1 MMVKNE
7 EANLERCLSSL
18 RSLMQAV
25 PSELIVVDTGST
37 DRTVAIAKEYTDK
50 VYSHPWENDYSKMRN
65 LTVNYANGDWFFF
78 IDADEE
84 LVEYA
89 AIVDFLLG
97 KNSKH
102 YNAATVQIRSFYQTG
117 NDGENGGGFSIMSAM
132 RLFRKTKTF
141 RFEGAIHEQPQFE
154 LPFCMLD
161 VMLNHY
167 GYIGDDPVLKE
178 RKLQQYE
185 SILLQALEENP
196 LDIHYWHQLSRTY
209 ASYKDRESAL
219 PPAVKAYEIMKEQKR
234 NPEDYLYVYSN
245 LSYLYLMSGKLE
257 QSVEIAKA
265 GLEMKDWLV
274 DLWFYMAK
282 AQMTMKQ
289 TEAAIESYQKYL
301 SHLDRH
307 DQNSKQDIRIFSYT
321 LNGREEAYFD
331 LFVLYTGSGRTVK
344 ALEALQEIKSADLL
358 QKAVIYCVALALD
371 LQNYEL
377 LGEFYEKIKALDDPR
392 LRTHFYRTQEEVL
405 LRHAAERES
414 VARIFRKEDSDYG
427 LLNRVRLLSGSEIIN
442 AGILEAVG
450 TLSLDELDSYYG
462 DIFYFIL
469 KGKRP
474 LDLIDLHI
482 YEENLELFFQYLDV
496 KYSDLSAVYCEYLQT
511 YSGEY
516 SQEELRVIKIMER
529 NLLLADSLEGRQ
541 YEWVLNRYLED
552 GTAYVRQIYHGSI
565 LTEKAHLLKS
575 REDAFLMYMGL
586 ARELEN
592 SDPAGYVRT
601 LKLALQAYPE
611 MKKGVELLSERIAAQ
626 MAGEEPEVR
635 QEAISELESY
645 AQIVRKNLRQLID
658 QKMFREAREII
669 LSFDEILPNDPD
681 IGRMKSEL
689 ESNGVK
695 V

>member
-1 MMVKNE
+1 MKLSIGMMVKNE

-18 RSLMQAV
+18 RPLMEAV

-37 DRTVAIAKEYTDK
+37 DRTVAIAKGYTDK
-50 VYSHPWENDYSKMRN
+50 VYSHPWENDYAKIRN
-65 LTVNYANGDWFFF
+65 FTVNYANGDWFFF

-89 AIVDFLLG
+89 AIVDFLMG
-97 KNSKH
+97 KASKRYH
-102 YNAATVQIRSFYQTG
+102 AATVQIKSFYETR
-117 NDGENGGGFSIMSAM
+117 NDERFSIMSAM

-154 LPFCMLD
+154 LPFCMLEA
-161 VMLNHY
+161 MLNHY
-167 GYIGDDPVLKE
+167 GYIGDDPALKE

-209 ASYKDRESAL
+209 ASYKDTKSAL
-219 PPAVKAYEIMKEQKR
+219 QPAVKAYEIMKEQKR

-245 LSYLYLMSGKLE
+245 LSHLYLMNGKPE

-265 GLEMKDWLV
+265 GIEMKDWLV

-289 TEAAIESYQKYL
+289 TEEAIQSYQKYL
-301 SHLDRH
+301 SHLDRY

-331 LFVLYTGSGRTVK
+331 LFVLYTGSGQTVK
-344 ALEALQEIKSADLL
+344 ALEALHEIKSADLL
-358 QKAVIYCVALALD
+358 QKAVVYCVTLALD
-371 LQNYEL
+371 LQNYDL
-377 LGEFYEKIKALDDPR
+377 LGEFYEKIKALDDLR
-392 LRTHFYRTQEEVL
+392 LRTHFYRTLVEAL
-405 LRHAAERES
+405 LRYASEREAA
-414 VARIFRKEDSDYG
+414 ARIFQKEETDYG
-427 LLNRVRLLSGSEIIN
+427 ILNRVRLLGGSEIID

-462 DIFYFIL
+462 DLFYFIL

-496 KYSDLSAVYCEYLQT
+496 KYSDLSAVYCEYLQA
-511 YSGEY
+511 YPSEY

-529 NLLLADSLEGRQ
+529 NLLLADSLGDRQ

-552 GTAYVRQIYHGSI
+552 GIAYVRQIYHENI
-565 LTEKAHLLKS
+565 LTGKAHLLKS

-586 ARELEN
+586 ARELEV
-592 SDPAGYVRT
+592 SDQAAYVRT
-601 LKLALQAYPE
+601 LKLSLQAYPE

-626 MAGEEPEVR
+626 MGGEK
-635 QEAISELESY
+635 QEAVSELEAY

-658 QKMFREAREII
+658 QKMFQEAREII

-681 IGRMKSEL
+681 IGRMKAEL
-689 ESNGVK
+689 DAKGVK